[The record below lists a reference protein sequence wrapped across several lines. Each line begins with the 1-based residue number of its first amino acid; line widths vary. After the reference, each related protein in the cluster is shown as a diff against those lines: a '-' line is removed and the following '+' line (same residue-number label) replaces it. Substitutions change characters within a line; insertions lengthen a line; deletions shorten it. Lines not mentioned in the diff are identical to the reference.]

1 MKAAILKILQLQ
13 EEGVINQE
21 QAAELLAALADQA
34 REKDGAAGTGSAPS
48 EGAPGPRGD
57 SPPGPAACGTGG
69 GFNATATLH
78 DMVDAAIGVGATVG
92 RAATVLG
99 GELVHMVH
107 RDEGGN
113 TVTLSKVDGP
123 SGDAYTFRGNTFN
136 VSKVSHMVFNQAQ
149 VTDNAVN
156 ASKVAHLLITR
167 GRFSQ
172 CTVAGSSISH
182 VTIEGTATDAL
193 APQVGAGEAG
203 ARWVPPTGLQA
214 VTFNATKFSRV
225 SLAGG
230 SVVESTTFQAA
241 AVKQWSLTEGA
252 AIRNSKFNDSSISE
266 VTLQQ
271 ASLQNVTVER
281 SALQVVSLR
290 GVTLENTVI
299 SATRGHS
306 ITLAG
311 GAWKGVR
318 IGRQMGG
325 KESWLEEA
333 RFENCTLTDCEF
345 TGCTFR
351 RTTLRGVTLAGKTV
365 RNVDFTGMVIESE
378 EAFRQAAGV

>member
-13 EEGVINQE
+13 DEGKITKE

-34 REKDGAAGTGSAPS
+34 REKDGAAGTASAPS

-57 SPPGPAACGTGG
+57 STCGTQG
-69 GFNATATLH
+69 GFNATAALH

-99 GELVHMVH
+99 GELVNMVH

-113 TVTLSKVDGP
+113 SVTLSKVDAP
-123 SGDAYTFRGNTFN
+123 AGDAYTFRGNTFN
-136 VSKVSHMVFNQAQ
+136 VSKVSHLVFNKSQ
-149 VTDNAVN
+149 VTDNSVN
-156 ASKVAHLLITR
+156 ASKVAHLSITN
-167 GRFSQ
+167 GRFNQ
-172 CTVAGSSISH
+172 CTIAGSSLSH

-193 APQVGAGEAG
+193 APQGGAEGAAAG

-214 VTFNATKFSRV
+214 VTFNATKFTRV
-225 SLAGG
+225 MLAGG
-230 SVVESTTFQAA
+230 SGLEATAFQAA
-241 AVKQWSLTEGA
+241 AVKEWSLTEGS
-252 AIRNSKFNDSSISE
+252 AIRNSKFNDSSVSD
-266 VTLQQ
+266 VTLQR
-271 ASLQNVTVER
+271 ASLENVTVER
-281 SALQVVSLR
+281 SALQVLALR
-290 GVTLENTVI
+290 DVTLDNTVI
-299 SATRGHS
+299 SAARGHM

-311 GAWKGVR
+311 GAWKNVR
-318 IGRQMGG
+318 IGRQMPG
-325 KESWLEEA
+325 KECVLEES

-345 TGCTFR
+345 SGCTFR
-351 RTTLRGVTLAGKTV
+351 RTTLRGLTLAGKTV